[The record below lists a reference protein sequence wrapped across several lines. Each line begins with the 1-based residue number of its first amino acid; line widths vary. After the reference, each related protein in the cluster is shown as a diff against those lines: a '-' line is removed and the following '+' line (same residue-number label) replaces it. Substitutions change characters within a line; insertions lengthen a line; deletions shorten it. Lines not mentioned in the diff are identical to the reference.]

1 MLLLILAFLLVCSFR
16 IVPGAF
22 GQTVT
27 FGVVTGASLTGDF
40 GNLSCTAP
48 PGGVLTG
55 PGCPRIIG
63 ADSLTVS
70 NASKSLI
77 LGPRVN
83 IHLSKSLSV
92 EAEALHRQ
100 IRSHQ
105 EWKVTYSPP
114 LVFPNGTTLTSFTS
128 SRTGTEFSWEFPV
141 LGKYQIFASKLNPFI
156 EAGPSFRP
164 AENRELIGV
173 TVGVGVE
180 THMRGLN
187 VSPAVR
193 YTRWKDTGRY
203 LGALQNQFQ
212 IVLGVD
218 RPSSESISVF
228 GYKVSLGGVGGW
240 GLTGGLK
247 TESAPFNG
255 TVRDSRTGIE
265 SPAQGTFFDNLNG
278 FSPVA
283 GMMLEF
289 KWGQHMSVEMDG
301 LYRPLNARDVV
312 IRSDGSAASDG
323 LRFTVL
329 TWEFPIMAKYKPLV
343 SRTSPF
349 LELGPALRASG
360 NTNGAA
366 PSGIGVTGG
375 AGIERRQGK
384 FTVAPALRF
393 THWAEDWRRAGIRTR
408 RNQLELVVGFSF

>member
-70 NASKSLI
+70 NASKRLI

-141 LGKYQIFASKLNPFI
+141 LGKYQIFASKMNPFI

-173 TVGVGVE
+173 TAGVGVE
-180 THMRGLN
+180 THLRGLN

-203 LGALQNQFQ
+203 LGALQNQ
-212 IVLGVD
+212 
-218 RPSSESISVF
+218 
-228 GYKVSLGGVGGW
+228 Y
-240 GLTGGLK
+240 
-247 TESAPFNG
+247 
-255 TVRDSRTGIE
+255 VR
-265 SPAQGTFFDNLNG
+265 FWN
-278 FSPVA
+278 
-283 GMMLEF
+283 
-289 KWGQHMSVEMDG
+289 
-301 LYRPLNARDVV
+301 
-312 IRSDGSAASDG
+312 
-323 LRFTVL
+323 
-329 TWEFPIMAKYKPLV
+329 
-343 SRTSPF
+343 
-349 LELGPALRASG
+349 
-360 NTNGAA
+360 
-366 PSGIGVTGG
+366 
-375 AGIERRQGK
+375 RQQ
-384 FTVAPALRF
+384 
-393 THWAEDWRRAGIRTR
+393 
-408 RNQLELVVGFSF
+408 NC